1 MIKRLM
7 LFLVGVI
14 LFLTSLPLGSKMIM
28 ELIHNQR
35 MDGLYTVTNVNEGF
49 PPTAST
55 FYFNDHIVEIKE
67 TIKERESYKDPWEN
81 IIGIA
86 DLSLKIDGKVIDTL
100 NDYPIRVEAEGLNRY
115 FGELAYITLEDKKND
130 KTQFIVLLKKTR
142 EYEKEMPNGDIVGW
156 VPDEKLKFSLY
167 ALDENGKLSDNSFS
181 FSKRDALQTELLN
194 AGNLGP
200 HRVGYYTDAWE
211 GIPTIFFPFIFPIVT
226 LIVGFILLFVF
237 FPFRKKY
244 KSL

>member
-55 FYFNDHIVEIKE
+55 FYFNDHIVEIEE
-67 TIKERESYKDPWEN
+67 TIKERESYKDPWDN
-81 IIGIA
+81 IIRIA

-115 FGELAYITLEDKKND
+115 FGELAYITLEDKKMIKLN
-130 KTQFIVLLKKTR
+130 LL
-142 EYEKEMPNGDIVGW
+142 Y
-156 VPDEKLKFSLY
+156 S
-167 ALDENGKLSDNSFS
+167 
-181 FSKRDALQTELLN
+181 
-194 AGNLGP
+194 
-200 HRVGYYTDAWE
+200 
-211 GIPTIFFPFIFPIVT
+211 
-226 LIVGFILLFVF
+226 
-237 FPFRKKY
+237 
-244 KSL
+244 